1 MSSILARTWRLV
13 LCQSK
18 PPDLQAFPPRFNMA
32 GRAASLAFN
41 GTEEASLSF
50 TPAMVLYIDLP
61 KGEIVVEILI

>member
-1 MSSILARTWRLV
+1 
-13 LCQSK
+13 
-18 PPDLQAFPPRFNMA
+18 MA

-61 KGEIVVEILI
+61 KGAIVVEILI